1 MSAEVFQ
8 SFNHQLTNN
17 GPVQIGLMKPFI
29 EDGSGYGLDRQRASQ
44 LGLLGKKCVVINQGY
59 RQKIGDDGKYKQVA
73 INKIMT
79 AERAIQLGYRHQNLA
94 QNAYAFPKESM
105 IQLDT
110 AILRESRF
118 RLGAS
123 EDLENSNTYGGF
135 NGMAKTI
142 LEYQMI
148 DDSGEAI
155 TDMDGRSPGRNDN
168 PLYALQG
175 MPLAITHSDFEIGA
189 RQQAMS
195 KNTPGEALDT
205 TKGEASGR
213 RIAESIERQVIGVET
228 GIKAG
233 GTGLLSGGYAYGTSA
248 QVFGYLTF
256 PGRLTKTNLY
266 RPTGIGRSG
275 SGWVPN
281 DTILDV
287 LAMKD
292 SLVLNKFYGPWM
304 IYHSNDWDQYLDRD
318 YNVFSTVSGGNSVA
332 GGTITLRERLKK
344 IPNVVDVKRLDM
356 LTATALATPVTP
368 GTSTSAYDIAGP
380 TTANPFTFIMV
391 QQTAQVA
398 RMVVGLGITT
408 VQWEEMGG
416 MVLKFKVM
424 CIKAPQIRA
433 TFAGN
438 CGLLH
443 ANASTGS

>member
-1 MSAEVFQ
+1 MSEVFQ
-8 SFNHQLTNN
+8 SFNHSLRND
-17 GPVQIGLMKPFI
+17 GPVQVGLMRPFI
-29 EDGSGYGLDRQRASQ
+29 EDGTGPGMDAVKASQ
-44 LGLLGKKCVVINQGY
+44 LGMLNKKCVTFNVGY
-59 RQKIGDDGKYKQVA
+59 RQKYDEATGKYHQVA
-73 INKIMT
+73 IRKQMT
-79 AERAIQLGYRHQNLA
+79 AERAMQLGYRHQNLSL
-94 QNAYAFPKESM
+94 NAYAFPKESM

-110 AILRESRF
+110 VILRESRF
-118 RLGAS
+118 RLGAF
-123 EDLENSNTYGGF
+123 EDLKNANSYGGF
-135 NGMAKTI
+135 NGMAKTL

-148 DDSGEAI
+148 DDSGEAVV
-155 TDMDGRSPGRNDN
+155 DMDGRSPSRDDG

-195 KNTPGEALDT
+195 KNTPGESLDT
-205 TKGEASGR
+205 TKAEAAGR
-213 RIAESIERQVIGVET
+213 RIGESLERQTIGVET

-233 GTGLLSGGYAYGTSA
+233 GTGLLTGGYAYGTSA

-266 RPTGIGRSG
+266 KPTGVGRAAT
-275 SGWVPN
+275 GWVPN

-292 SLVLNKFYGPWM
+292 SLVLNKFFGPWM

-318 YNVFSTVSGGNSVA
+318 YNVFTAGGSVA

-344 IPNVVDVKRLDM
+344 IPNVQDVKRLDL
-356 LTATALATPVTP
+356 LTATALGLPVTP
-368 GTSTSAYDIAGP
+368 GTFTSAIDIAGP
-380 TTANPFTFIMV
+380 TSANPFTLVMV
-391 QQTAQVA
+391 QMTSEVA
-398 RMVVGLGITT
+398 RAVIGLAITT

-424 CIKAPQIRA
+424 TIQAPQIRA
-433 TFAGN
+433 TYAGN

-443 ANASTGS
+443 ANASTGV

>member
-1 MSAEVFQ
+1 MDSAVFQ
-8 SFNHQLTNN
+8 TFNHQLTVG
-17 GPVQIGLMKPFI
+17 GPTQIGLMKPFI
-29 EDGSGYGLDRQRASQ
+29 EDGSGYGMDAVKASQ
-44 LGLLGKKCVVINQGY
+44 LGMLGKKCIIVNTGY
-59 RQKIGDDGKYKQVA
+59 RQKIDDKGNYAPVA
-73 INKIMT
+73 IKKQMT
-79 AERAIQLGYRHQNLA
+79 AERAIQLGLRHQNLA

-123 EDLENSNTYGGF
+123 SDLEDSNSHGGF
-135 NGMAKTI
+135 NGMSKTM

-155 TDMDGRSPGRNDN
+155 VDMDGRSPGRNDD

-205 TKGEASGR
+205 TKGEAAGR
-213 RIAESIERQVIGVET
+213 RIAESLERQTIGIET
-228 GIKAG
+228 GMKAG
-233 GTGLLSGGYAYGTSA
+233 GTGLLTGGYAYGTSA
-248 QVFGYLTF
+248 QIFGYLTF
-256 PGRLTKTNLY
+256 PGRLTKTTLY
-266 RPTGIGRSG
+266 RPTGNGRSG
-275 SGWVPN
+275 TGWVPN
-281 DTILDV
+281 DLILDV

-304 IYHSNDWDQYLDRD
+304 IYHSNDFDQYLDRD
-318 YNVFSTVSGGNSVA
+318 YNIFTAGGSVA

-344 IPNVVDVKRLDM
+344 IPNVRDVKRLDL
-356 LTATALATPVTP
+356 LTASALGLPATP
-368 GTSTSAYDIAGP
+368 GTSSSTTDIAGP
-380 TTANPFTFIMV
+380 TTANPFTLIMV
-391 QQTAQVA
+391 QQTPEVA
-398 RMVVGLGITT
+398 RMVVGLQITT

-416 MVLKFKVM
+416 MVLKFKAM

-438 CGLLH
+438 CGLMH
-443 ANASTGS
+443 ANASASPA

>member
-1 MSAEVFQ
+1 MSDVFQ
-8 SFNHQLTNN
+8 TFNHRMSETQL
-17 GPVQIGLMKPFI
+17 GLMKPFI
-29 EDGSGYGLDRQRASQ
+29 EDGSGYGLDAAQASK
-44 LGLLGKKCVVINQGY
+44 LGLLGKKCVTLNVGY
-59 RQKIGDDGKYKQVA
+59 RQKVDDKGNYYPVA
-73 INKIMT
+73 IKKIMT
-79 AERAIQLGYRHQNLA
+79 AERAIQLGFRHQNLA

-118 RLGAS
+118 RLGAL
-123 EDLENSNTYGGF
+123 EDLRASNVYGGF
-135 NGMAKTI
+135 NGMSKTM

-155 TDMDGRSPGRNDN
+155 VDMDGRTPGRNDD

-205 TKGEASGR
+205 TKGEMAGR
-213 RIAESIERQVIGVET
+213 RIAESLERQVIGVET

-233 GTGLLSGGYAYGTSA
+233 GTGLLTGGYAYGTSA

-266 RPTGIGRSG
+266 KPTGVGRAG
-275 SGWVPN
+275 TGWVPN

-292 SLVLNKFYGPWM
+292 SLVLNKFFGPWM

-318 YNVFSTVSGGNSVA
+318 YNIFTAGGSVA

-344 IPNVVDVKRLDM
+344 IPNVQDVKRLDL
-356 LTATALATPVTP
+356 LTASALALPTTP
-368 GTSTSAYDIAGP
+368 GSSSSTTDLAGP
-380 TTANPFTFIMV
+380 TSANPFTLVMV
-391 QQTAQVA
+391 QMNAQTA
-398 RMVVGLGITT
+398 RLVVGLDVTT

-424 CIKAPQIRA
+424 TIQAPQIRA
-433 TFAGN
+433 TYAGN

-443 ANASTGS
+443 ANGSAGV